1 MKVRLAVF
9 VACLLVASQLA
20 LPTLAER
27 RVRSEL
33 AEFGSVASVEVSA
46 FPALKLLFEKADSVS
61 VRMDSAEVG
70 TGDLGDQLASTAR
83 TDELDF
89 EVDSLTLG
97 PLEVRDVTLHKDGDA
112 LEGQAS
118 LNADELPVGIRPV
131 DASDGALI
139 VEAQIGPAVV
149 RARLSAVDGEL
160 RVAPDGL
167 LGGFASVTVFE
178 DSRVTIESVGA
189 ESFDGGFTTVVR
201 GTLSS

>member
-33 AEFGSVASVEVSA
+33 AEFGTVASVKVSA

-61 VRMDSAEVG
+61 VRMESAEVG
-70 TGDLGDQLASTAR
+70 TGDLGDQLASTER
-83 TDELDF
+83 TGKLDF
-89 EVDSLTLG
+89 AVESLSVG
-97 PLEVRDVTLHKDGDA
+97 PLEVRDVTLHKDGDELA
-112 LEGQAS
+112 GEAS
-118 LNADELPVGIRPV
+118 LTADDLPMGIRPV

-149 RARLSAVDGEL
+149 RARLSAVDGAL

-167 LGGFASVTVFE
+167 FGGFASVTVFE
-178 DSRVTIESVGA
+178 DPRVSIESVGA
-189 ESFDGGFTTVVR
+189 ESFEGGFTTVVR
-201 GTLSS
+201 ARLV